1 MDEANSAGARR
12 LAERL
17 RVLGVLTVAG
27 PELTRARPTGTD
39 LVAVL
44 GVLAGELAR
53 EWRTVADALP
63 VLDGDRLQLQSAAG
77 LLARADSAEPPA
89 EFGSDTAAPV
99 VARAVALYDAVRAPE
114 DGRTLDEGTDLL
126 DRTWGVLHDIRSF
139 AAPDA
144 PVADTVAGLVPS
156 SVAAP
161 QVDLTALPPRLD
173 SAAVT
178 GALVGRLGLWLPAPR
193 EPATPRID
201 DLMAL
206 VALLARSPQDEPWWF
221 AMTTLGR
228 NAAAVAVA
236 AAFAD
241 AAAHGPSPRQLSL
254 LLTDQVMGGLLDQA
268 LAAARRFTREHE
280 VLPAVEGGRGPQA
293 SPAQQARAAA
303 ERAAAERE
311 ETQRAF
317 MERNAA
323 RVARGTTP
331 PLGIARPAASE
342 RIPGSEG
349 TAVPDADGVL
359 VEALIPRQGQRHE
372 VAEAGPVQPA
382 DSVLPE
388 AGPPSADPHE
398 ADLTE
403 ATDLTDTTIVDD
415 VSGTTGAGEV
425 GAVPRPSGPRSTRAG
440 GRSKGRRVPTPTDG
454 ARAQVPAVTPTP
466 LSAEGTGSSVWQTLM
481 RPR

>member
-1 MDEANSAGARR
+1 MDEANSVGARR

-17 RVLGVLTVAG
+17 RVLGVITVAG

-77 LLARADSAEPPA
+77 LLARADSAEQPPELGSVTA
-89 EFGSDTAAPV
+89 EPV
-99 VARAVALYDAVRAPE
+99 VARAVALYDAVRAPD
-114 DGRTLDEGTDLL
+114 DGRTLDEGNDLL
-126 DRTWGVLHDIRSF
+126 DRTWGVLHDIRSY

-161 QVDLTALPPRLD
+161 AVDLTRLPPRLD

-178 GALVGRLGLWLPAPR
+178 GALVGRLGFWLPASR
-193 EPATPRID
+193 KEVTPRID

-206 VALLARSPQDEPWWF
+206 VALLARSPQDEPWWY

-228 NAAAVAVA
+228 NAAGVAVA

-241 AAAHGPSPRQLSL
+241 AASRGSSPRQLSL

-268 LAAARRFTREHE
+268 LAAARRFTLQHE
-280 VLPAVEGGRGPQA
+280 VAPAVEGGRGPQA

-323 RVARGTTP
+323 RVARGATP
-331 PLGIARPAASE
+331 PLGISQPSAE
-342 RIPGSEG
+342 RSAGL
-349 TAVPDADGVL
+349 DADVEL
-359 VEALIPRQGQRHE
+359 VEAFIPRQSPSPARSGSHPTVPAQVGRLSASGE
-372 VAEAGPVQPA
+372 PDVPGDDVAAVEAQVVAEVPDEPQLAPA
-382 DSVLPE
+382 LP
-388 AGPPSADPHE
+388 APQRTA
-398 ADLTE
+398 
-403 ATDLTDTTIVDD
+403 
-415 VSGTTGAGEV
+415 
-425 GAVPRPSGPRSTRAG
+425 RSG
-440 GRSKGRRVPTPTDG
+440 GRGKGRRVPTPTDG
-454 ARAQVPAVTPTP
+454 ARAQVPSVTPTP
-466 LSAEGTGSSVWQTLM
+466 MSTEGTGSSVWQTLM